1 MEIKSSF
8 GVEKYAGVKHDTNEM
23 QGPVYPVR
31 DQGPWMERHV
41 VLVVALLDCN
51 NLNYWWSGKK
61 KVKNVSI

>member
-31 DQGPWMERHV
+31 PGSLDGM
-41 VLVVALLDCN
+41 LLFLLSFLLIATTILMVCEQSQK
-51 NLNYWWSGKK
+51 YMF
-61 KVKNVSI
+61 V